1 VWDRVEKVIFLL
13 IDAALNF
20 YFIHLVRSR
29 LIANGLTKYNRLYR
43 FNLLMIGISITM
55 DVRLGPSL
63 FHTPAH

>member
-1 VWDRVEKVIFLL
+1 MWDRVEKVIFLL

-43 FNLLMIGISITM
+43 FNLLMIGVSITM
-55 DVRLGPSL
+55 DVCVGPSL
-63 FHTPAH
+63 FQTSTH